1 MELREK
7 LQCEEAKEFYLATLE
22 ERMRVLGEEH
32 RDTLASL
39 KSLGVLLDD
48 LEDYA
53 GALNYY
59 QQALREKVLGK
70 THPDTLDTIIH
81 MAITY

>member
-32 RDTLASL
+32 RDTLGTL
-39 KSLGVLLDD
+39 NNM
-48 LEDYA
+48 
-53 GALNYY
+53 GA
-59 QQALREKVLGK
+59 V
-70 THPDTLDTIIH
+70 
-81 MAITY
+81 